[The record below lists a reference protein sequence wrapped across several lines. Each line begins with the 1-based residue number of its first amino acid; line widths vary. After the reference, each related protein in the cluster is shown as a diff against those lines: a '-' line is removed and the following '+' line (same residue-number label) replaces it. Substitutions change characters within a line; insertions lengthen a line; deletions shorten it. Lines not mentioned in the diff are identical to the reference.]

1 MRVGE
6 SGKNRFIRSKK
17 YFINQSRSNPPTVV
31 EHAADEAQVGELG
44 EEELGPGVGILAQ
57 FADEIC

>member
-1 MRVGE
+1 VERIGSSDQYQIKEV
-6 SGKNRFIRSKK
+6 FYRS
-17 YFINQSRSNPPTVV
+17 SRSNPLTVV
-31 EHAADEAQVGELG
+31 EHAANEAQVGELG